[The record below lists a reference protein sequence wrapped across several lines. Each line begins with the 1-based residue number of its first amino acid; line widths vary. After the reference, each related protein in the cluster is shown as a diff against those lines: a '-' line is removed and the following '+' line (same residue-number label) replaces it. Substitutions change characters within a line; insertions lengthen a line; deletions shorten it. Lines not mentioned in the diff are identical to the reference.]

1 MEQSLTAVDSISA
14 FKPAMGLQL
23 PDRWLD
29 LSTPRVMGIL
39 NVTPDSFF
47 DGGALSSQGALHFT
61 ISVDKALFAV
71 ESMVL
76 AGADF
81 IDVGGESTRPG
92 APVISEGEELDRVL
106 PVLTAIR
113 SRFDVLLSVD
123 TSSPAV
129 ISAAAKAGAD
139 MINDVRALQVSGALA
154 AVAATDLAVC
164 LMHMQGQPQFM
175 QQGPLY
181 GDVFGEVCAFLVSRR
196 SACETGGIGR
206 QRICLDPG
214 FGFGKTLSHN
224 YQLLSRL
231 NEFHG
236 LGSPLLIGVS
246 RKSMIGSVT
255 GGNHPSDRLAGSLAG
270 AMLAAAAGAQ
280 IIRVHDVRETVDAL
294 KVFIATRN
302 AGQAYL

>member
-1 MEQSLTAVDSISA
+1 LTAVDSITA
-14 FKPAMGLQL
+14 LKPAMGLQL

-39 NVTPDSFF
+39 NVTPDSFS
-47 DGGALSSQGALHFT
+47 DGGALSAKGTSRFT
-61 ISVDKALFAV
+61 ISLDKALFAV

-92 APVISEGEELDRVL
+92 APVISESEELDRVL

-123 TSSPAV
+123 TSSPAL
-129 ISAAAKAGAD
+129 ISAAAKVGAD
-139 MINDVRALQVSGALA
+139 MINDVRALQVPGALE
-154 AVAATDLAVC
+154 AVAATDMAIC
-164 LMHMQGQPQFM
+164 LMHMQGQPQIM
-175 QQGPLY
+175 QQAPAY
-181 GDVFGEVCAFLVSRR
+181 GDVVADVCAFLVSRR
-196 SACETGGIGR
+196 DACEQLGICR
-206 QRICLDPG
+206 KRICLDPG

-224 YQLLSRL
+224 YQLLARL

-236 LGSPLLIGVS
+236 IGAPLLIGLS

-255 GGNHPSDRLAGSLAG
+255 GGNQPADRLAGSLAG
-270 AMLAAAAGAQ
+270 ALMAAVAGAH

-294 KVFIATRN
+294 KVFVATRN
-302 AGQAYL
+302 AGQACV